1 MSFTDNLKKRLNRTD
16 IGNRP
21 SVVLTIR
28 IDNPRFTEINLDSSG
43 SIPKIE
49 GVFSIDVTNTGI
61 LSTRATR
68 ITQAEIN
75 VIKDNA
81 SFTLGEIS
89 KPQHIRSIPGG
100 ETRTINIEFS
110 REDSFVKNIIEEMC
124 NTKEV
129 KADMLFTISE
139 VLLAATYENRKKIVV
154 ENSECRTISI
164 DITGQ
169 TEVNK
174 DQSYEWSIITEGG
187 DNIGDV
193 QWGMGDGTIE
203 SGESV
208 LHTYSETG
216 QYTIE
221 VETSEGYTA
230 SKTITVTIVP
240 VGIVGPVD
248 LEVGEEYT
256 WTATGE
262 DVNTDAEL
270 TWSTGDGSTYTGR
283 EINHTYTDNGDFTM
297 QLASETGGS
306 GEIDVEVSYPDITID
321 NISTANTVQTN
332 QDSQFSVTGNNLS
345 AADEIQWDM
354 GDGTILN
361 GQQVTHRYATS
372 GEYTINVDAIIDEE
386 SIQSA
391 STDITVETFAL

>member
-1 MSFTDNLKKRLNRTD
+1 MSFTDNLKKRLNRTG
-16 IGNRP
+16 IENRP

-43 SIPKIE
+43 SIPKID

-81 SFTLGEIS
+81 SFTLGEIT
-89 KPQHIRSIPGG
+89 KPQQIKSIPGG

-110 REDSFVKNIIEEMC
+110 REDSFVKNITEEVC
-124 NTKEV
+124 NTQEIQ
-129 KADMLFTISE
+129 ADVLFTISE
-139 VLLAATYENRKKIVV
+139 VLLAATYENQKKINV
-154 ENSECRTISI
+154 ENSECKIISI
-164 DITGQ
+164 DIAGQ
-169 TEVNK
+169 SEVNIEQEY
-174 DQSYEWSIITEGG
+174 DWNIITEGG
-187 DNIGDV
+187 DSIGNV
-193 QWGMGDGTIE
+193 QWDMGDGTTR

-208 LHTYSETG
+208 SHTYSETG

-221 VETSEGYTA
+221 VETSEGYTS

-248 LEVGEEYT
+248 LDVEEEYT

-270 TWSTGDGSTYTGR
+270 IWSTGDGSTYEGT
-283 EINHTYTDNGDFTM
+283 EMNHTYTDSGDFTM

-306 GEIDVEVSYPDITID
+306 DEIDVEVSYPDIIID
-321 NISTANTVQTN
+321 NISTASTIQTN

-372 GEYTINVDAIIDEE
+372 GEYTINIDAIIDEE
-386 SIQSA
+386 SIQSG
-391 STDITVETFAL
+391 STNVTVETFVL